1 MAQFATF
8 WTGSIDALERA
19 CLSSFS
25 QSGHEVILYSYGEH
39 KASHLYDVRHA
50 SEIIDEKYLTQF
62 ITNGQPN
69 IAHFSDAFR
78 VMMFTKTPYIWIDC
92 DLLLVKPISFD
103 PAENLFIREGRKSII
118 AAMLRIA
125 DQPIATRALELI
137 LQQAGRDLPWAAP
150 QNIIPKA
157 MTELNYNGEVKS
169 PKLYNPVPT
178 NDFYKLLLPEFKE
191 ECAVL
196 CASAE
201 TIHLYNNI
209 LQKVGYFKDL
219 LPPEGSYLY
228 ERLKS
233 YRDDAGFIG
242 TYPARSVRAMVEG
255 WQLRFSGK
263 ELGLGAVAR
272 QFMPAINTSIKRRLW
287 A

>member
-8 WTGSIDALERA
+8 WTGCIDALERA

-25 QSGHEVILYSYGEH
+25 RSGHEIILYSYGEH
-39 KASHLYDVRHA
+39 KTSHFYDVRNA
-50 SEIIDEKYLTQF
+50 SDIIDKRYLTQF
-62 ITNGQPN
+62 ITNGRPN
-69 IAHFSDAFR
+69 IAAFSDAFR

-103 PAENLFIREGRKSII
+103 PAEDLFIREGRKNII

-125 DQPIATRALELI
+125 DQRIATRALEVI
-137 LQQAGRDLPWAAP
+137 LQQAGRDLPWAAL
-150 QNIIPKA
+150 QNVIPKA
-157 MTELNYNGEVKS
+157 MAEFHYNGKVKS
-169 PKLYNPVPT
+169 PELYNPIPA

-191 ECAVL
+191 ECSVL
-196 CASAE
+196 CATAE

-228 ERLKS
+228 ERLEP
-233 YRDDAGFIG
+233 YHDDASFIG